1 MSWLNFYF
9 ISNHLTVNTAKL
21 WLFSNKQS
29 SKSYFRKFSI
39 HTSTTGMSLYPCS
52 CSIHFRRG
60 KLHFNP
66 SSLMANVPH
75 FYHISLILISIQFKS
90 PNLYQK
96 GAWNNNKTTIQGA
109 SPSFILGYYTHHYYT
124 NNDIDNNLYNPFHF
138 ALLFWTI

>member
-9 ISNHLTVNTAKL
+9 IRNHLTVTTAKL

-39 HTSTTGMSLYPCS
+39 HPSTTGMSLYPCL
-52 CSIHFRRG
+52 CSIHSRRG

-66 SSLMANVPH
+66 SFLIANVPH

-96 GAWNNNKTTIQGA
+96 GAWNNNKTTKQGA
-109 SPSFILGYYTHHYYT
+109 SLHSFWAITHT
-124 NNDIDNNLYNPFHF
+124 TITIIIHF
-138 ALLFWTI
+138 VYHHVYALIII